1 MISVCLATYNGE
13 PYIRE
18 QVASILEQLAHADEL
33 IISDDGS
40 SDGTLEIIRSFNDP
54 RIKLIP
60 NELCKGVNGNFE
72 NAMRHAKGE
81 YIFFAD
87 QDDVWLPGKVEHCV
101 RALKD
106 HACVVHD
113 AYITDSELNVIH
125 DSFFKEFHCR
135 RGFIHNW
142 VKNGYLGCAM
152 AFRRE
157 ILDIALPIPGNLPVW
172 HDIWFGSIAQLKYDV
187 AFIPYKGIKF
197 RRHSSNTSTTS
208 QSSFPLSKKISYRLG
223 LLRHLFCRLYA
234 NR

>member
-13 PYIRE
+13 TYIRE
-18 QVASILEQLAHADEL
+18 QVSSILEELTPGDEL
-33 IISDDGS
+33 VISDDAS
-40 SDGTLEIIRSFNDP
+40 SDRTLEIIRSFSDP
-54 RIKLIP
+54 RIKLTS
-60 NELCKGVNGNFE
+60 NKLTKGVNGNFE
-72 NAMRHAKGE
+72 NAMRHAKGD

-87 QDDVWLPGKVEHCV
+87 QDDVWLPGKVKHCLE
-101 RALKD
+101 ALKD
-106 HACVVHD
+106 HYCVVHD
-113 AYITDSELNVIH
+113 AYITDSDLNVIH
-125 DSFFKEFHCR
+125 DSFFKEFRCR

-157 ILDIALPIPGNLPVW
+157 IMDIALPIPEKLPVW

-187 AFIPYKGIKF
+187 VFIPFKGIKF
-197 RRHSSNTSTTS
+197 RRHSGNTSTTS
-208 QSSFPLSKKISYRLG
+208 KSSFPLSKKISYRMG